1 MYGKLINGNL
11 HIAPKMLVIGDTHV
25 WNATAEQ
32 YAAQGWLP
40 VVYTEPPE
48 QDGYYAESGWA
59 EEDGRIVQEW
69 VLIPIPEDEDIDD
82 AEALNII
89 LGGDNA

>member
-1 MYGKLINGNL
+1 MYAKLINGNL
-11 HIAPKMLVIGDTHV
+11 IHAPKMLVIGDTHV

-40 VVYTEPPE
+40 VVYTDLPE

-89 LGGDNA
+89 LGGDNT